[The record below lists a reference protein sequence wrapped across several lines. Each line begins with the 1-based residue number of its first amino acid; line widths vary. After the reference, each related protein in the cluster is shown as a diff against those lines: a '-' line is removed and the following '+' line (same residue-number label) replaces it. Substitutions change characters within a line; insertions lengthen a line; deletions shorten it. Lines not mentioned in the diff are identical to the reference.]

1 MTFSHPLVLLA
12 LMLPVLLVVWEIRRR
27 GLRVRLPIDHAGV
40 ARARWTPRVLL
51 AAGLLPAVV
60 LVAVV
65 LAMAGPKR
73 LGKPGQERVLTN
85 IELCLD
91 VSGSMSSPMSSA
103 PDGASR
109 YATAMKAIDHFT
121 RKREGDAMGL
131 SIFGGDVVRWVPL
144 TRDVAAIRNAA
155 PFLDPDTLPSALLS
169 TRVGHAL
176 RFCNDVLTQQPE
188 GDRLVV
194 LLTDGFSSDLEG
206 GAGARIGMEL
216 AANGIVVHA
225 IHVGDGAPPG
235 QLSEV
240 VSPTGG
246 NVFSATSMGSLTSIF
261 DHIDRM
267 HKVRIQPTQRE
278 PIDFFGPFCWLAL
291 GALGMHT
298 LCQFGLRYAPW

>member
-1 MTFSHPLVLLA
+1 MTFAYPWVLLA
-12 LMLPVLLVVWEIRRR
+12 LMLPVLLVVWEVRRR
-27 GLRVRLPIDHAGV
+27 GLRVRMPVDFVGV
-40 ARARWTPRVLL
+40 PRAKWMPRMLMV
-51 AAGLLPAVV
+51 AGLIPA
-60 LVAVV
+60 LV
-65 LAMAGPKR
+65 LAGAVFVLAGPKR
-73 LGKPGQERVLTN
+73 LGPPGQERVLTN

-91 VSGSMSSPMSSA
+91 VSGSMSSPMSTA

-109 YATAMKAIDHFT
+109 YVTAMKAIEYFT
-121 RKREGDAMGL
+121 KKREGDAMGL

-144 TRDVAAIRNAA
+144 TRDTSAIRNAA
-155 PFLDPDTLPSALLS
+155 PFLDPDTLPSALMS

-194 LLTDGFSSDLEG
+194 LLTDGFSSDLDG
-206 GAGARIGMEL
+206 GVATQVGMEL
-216 AANGIVVHA
+216 AANNVVVQA

-246 NVFSATSMGSLTSIF
+246 NVFSATSLGSLTAIF

-267 HKVRIQPTQRE
+267 HKVRVQPTQRE
-278 PIDFFGPFCWLAL
+278 PIDFFGPFAWLMV
-291 GALGMHT
+291 GALGVHA
-298 LCQFGLRYAPW
+298 LCLMGARYTPW